1 MNVKKEQYRQVFIV
15 DQLSYWNAFEEN
27 YDYLTDLVLTYDF
40 GLFKHIE
47 KKGGDVNFIDSL
59 VNPDEMHS
67 NNHLLYKFI
76 RGWYLNSDGKDIF
89 EYKGIPFGFSFK
101 LEIWNDLVYYTRLCL
116 CLRKLK
122 GVKFENIN
130 ICSEDKTLYSVLD
143 KLNLRYTVSYSNGLK
158 KEAYFFQI
166 FKYIDEKIRAK
177 GLRGLLYKAREI
189 VSSWYGRIT
198 ILSDKFTIRGM
209 NKAVFIQE
217 YHPTKAILEHLR
229 NAPRVNVL
237 LANFSRGSKF
247 RHKLSERIVPIYG
260 DPSKF
265 ESISDELMTTFT
277 LKKQA
282 KLVFDDGFDITNEL
296 FEIIEFRIRSAINE
310 KLRVLSCSVDYIDN
324 NDIALEILIANI
336 GQVATVFDCVCKT
349 RGIPSYLIINGLL
362 GPEYDDEAKHA
373 KYINS
378 YSENIRDTYFSGMD
392 NIVTLGDPRMDMYP
406 PQIRKKKI
414 NRIEP
419 VVVIGTS
426 GFNSVDLNSYV
437 SVEFDFM
444 YDVLTALQKVI
455 KQGVNLSIIVKV
467 RPNGYIEQYQ
477 AFINEYFKSL
487 KVKLIA
493 DKPMVDVLNKA
504 DYYISIYSQTL
515 FEASCLGIPVLY
527 YRKDSEVM
535 FAPFDN
541 NSELVTAT
549 SVDELIQAFNDYQN
563 NHNRYDKF
571 LDRRV
576 MEKYIG
582 PLDGNNLERNLDY
595 IHTLLGSDDVNLGK
609 R

>member
-1 MNVKKEQYRQVFIV
+1 MNFKKEQYRQIFIV

-27 YDYLTDLVLTYDF
+27 YDHLTDLVLTYDF

-59 VNPDEMHS
+59 VSPDEMHS

-76 RGWYLNSDGKDIF
+76 RGWYLDSDGKDIF

-101 LEIWNDLVYYTRLCL
+101 LEVWNDLVYYTRLCL
-116 CLRKLK
+116 CLRGLK
-122 GVKFENIN
+122 GVKFGTIN
-130 ICSEDKTLYSVLD
+130 IRSEDKTLYSVLD
-143 KLNLRYTVSYSNGLK
+143 KLNLKYTVNDSNGST
-158 KEAYFFQI
+158 KEAYFFPI
-166 FKYIDEKIRAK
+166 FKYIDDRIRAK
-177 GLRGLLYKAREI
+177 GLRGLLYKSREV
-189 VSSWYGRIT
+189 VSSWYGRTTPFIDRFT
-198 ILSDKFTIRGM
+198 GRDK
-209 NKAVFIQE
+209 NKTVFIQE
-217 YHPTKAILEHLR
+217 YHPTKAILGHLR
-229 NAPRVNVL
+229 DASMVNVL
-237 LANFSRGSKF
+237 LANFSRGTKF
-247 RHKLSERIVPIYG
+247 RNNLSERIVPIYG

-265 ESISDELMTTFT
+265 KSISDELMTIFN

-282 KLVFDDGFDITNEL
+282 KLVFDDGFDITYEL
-296 FEIIEFRIRSAINE
+296 FEIIEFRVKSAINE
-310 KLRVLSCSVDYIDN
+310 KLRVLNCSVDYIDN

-336 GQVATVFDCVCKT
+336 GQVATVFDCICKM

-362 GPEYDDEAKHA
+362 GPEYDDEAKYA
-373 KYINS
+373 TYINS
-378 YSENIRDTYFSGMD
+378 YSKNIRDTYFSGMD

-406 PQIRKKKI
+406 PQIPKKKI
-414 NRIEP
+414 NRMEP
-419 VVVIGTS
+419 VVIIGTS

-444 YDVLTALQKVI
+444 YDVLTALQKII
-455 KQGVNLSIIVKV
+455 KQDVKLSIILKV

-477 AFINEYFKSL
+477 AFIDEYFKSL
-487 KVKLIA
+487 KIQLIA
-493 DKPMVDVLNKA
+493 DMPMVDVLNKA

-549 SVDELIQAFNDYQN
+549 SVEELIQAFYDYQN
-563 NHNRYDKF
+563 SHKRYDAF
-571 LDRRV
+571 LDRKV

-582 PLDGNNLERNLDY
+582 PLDGNNLQRNLQF
-595 IHTLLGSDDVNLGK
+595 IHNLLDK
-609 R
+609 T